1 MKKQEKT
8 TAAIHRKQAYDA
20 PEVEILQA
28 HVEKGFQSS
37 RIVGDATGEGLQET
51 GTGDNSLFT

>member
-8 TAAIHRKQAYDA
+8 TAAILRKQAYDA

-28 HVEKGFQSS
+28 RVEKGFQGSQ
-37 RIVGDATGEGLQET
+37 IVGKATGEELQET
-51 GTGDNSLFT
+51 GTGDNLLFT